1 MGYPV
6 AYLSGNTTTYETG
19 MFKRGTIGQNQ
30 AAALTGEYRWWN
42 GIDVTSSQY
51 LIYSDTYTTSAST
64 AANATPAAWST
75 PDLTDQS
82 LLALINTLPERVG
95 KLPFTY
101 LPVALQWIQ
110 STGRYF
116 LLKNGYENIVT
127 NGLALNLDAGWY
139 LSYSGTGT
147 NWKDLSS
154 NNLNGSLIN
163 GPTFSNING
172 GSIVFD
178 GVDDRA
184 TFESSP
190 NFAFGSGDLTVEVWY
205 QRINR
210 YDPYPRVYQFGT
222 GWNNTQC
229 WALLDGHQTWG
240 STKFS
245 VHIYA
250 QNGNTSNLLT
260 SNQTVSTDTW
270 YHLVLTRSSN
280 LWSFYINS
288 IVDTTATWAGQPDN
302 GISNT
307 YQLAGAA
314 YGNDDFS
321 NSKIAI
327 NRIYNRA
334 LSQTEITQNFNAEK
348 TRFGFTAD
356 TIVTSGLTI
365 NLDAGNVISYPTTGT
380 SWYDISYNNYNA
392 SLNNGITFSSLSGGT
407 LILDGIDDSI
417 SGDRLIIT
425 SGQAESN
432 ITYEYWVEPQDV
444 IYNGYTESTSGTQ
457 FYRPGSSATKQG
469 LQSNLQY
476 LYTCTGV
483 GGYNNTKVA
492 LGFALGTNGFVA
504 GVHQCSY
511 APTILVDYKSITG
524 TKHLVVIKRANNVS
538 YYLNGVKQKDSL
550 TVPSRTIGDGFGNF
564 ANADGSGGQTQSI
577 TATNNNSFTTFYKG
591 NIYSYRVYLREL
603 SESEILQNYNAQ
615 KSRYGL

>member
-30 AAALTGEYRWWN
+30 AAALTGSYRWWN

-51 LIYSDTYTTSAST
+51 LIYSDTFTTSATT

-75 PDLTDQS
+75 PDLADQS
-82 LLALINTLPERVG
+82 LLNLINTLPERVG

-116 LLKNGYENIVT
+116 LTKNGYENIVT
-127 NGLALNLDAGWY
+127 DGQVLNLDAGWY

-154 NNLNGSLIN
+154 KNNNLTLVNSPLLKTDNSVYFSFDNTDDFGYIDVTSGSGLGDSNSNTLCMWVKNINNNFLMTGQYGSHFGYGFYSGGLLKNSTGQAGPSITPYYNKSYWTHLTAVWDSGNSQTRLYIN
-163 GPTFSNING
+163 GELTGTSSVSYFSNANG
-172 GSIVFD
+172 GRLVI
-178 GVDDRA
+178 GGA
-184 TFESSP
+184 Y
-190 NFAFGSGDLTVEVWY
+190 NG
-205 QRINR
+205 
-210 YDPYPRVYQFGT
+210 
-222 GWNNTQC
+222 NNTLNKEGSVDIAC
-229 WALLDGHQTWG
+229 YHQ
-240 STKFS
+240 
-245 VHIYA
+245 Y
-250 QNGNTSNLLT
+250 NR
-260 SNQTVSTDTW
+260 
-270 YHLVLTRSSN
+270 VLT
-280 LWSFYINS
+280 
-288 IVDTTATWAGQPDN
+288 T
-302 GISNT
+302 
-307 YQLAGAA
+307 
-314 YGNDDFS
+314 
-321 NSKIAI
+321 
-327 NRIYNRA
+327 
-334 LSQTEITQNFNAEK
+334 TEITQNFNAQK
-348 TRFGFTAD
+348 TRFGLTAD

-365 NLDAGNVISYPTTGT
+365 NLDAGNIISYPTTGT
-380 SWYDISYNNYNA
+380 SWYDVSYNNYNA
-392 SLNNGITFSSLSGGT
+392 TLNNGITFSSLSGGT
-407 LILDGIDDSI
+407 FILDGVDDSI
-417 SGDRLIIT
+417 SSDRLIIT

-444 IYNGYTESTSGTQ
+444 IFNGYTESTSGTQ

-469 LQSNLQY
+469 LQSNLSY
-476 LYTCTGV
+476 LYAQNTNSP
-483 GGYNNTKVA
+483 YYNTKVA
-492 LGFALGTNGFVA
+492 LGFALGTNGFAV
-504 GVHQCSY
+504 GVHQNSY
-511 APTILVDYKSITG
+511 APMILVDYKTITG
-524 TKHLVVIKRANNVS
+524 TKHLVVIKRGNNVT

-577 TATNNNSFTTFYKG
+577 TAINNNSFTTFYKG